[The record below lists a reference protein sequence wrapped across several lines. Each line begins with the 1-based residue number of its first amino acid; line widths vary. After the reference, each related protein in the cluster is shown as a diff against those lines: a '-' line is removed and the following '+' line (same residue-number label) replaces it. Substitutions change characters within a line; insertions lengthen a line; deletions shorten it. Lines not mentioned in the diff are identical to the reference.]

1 MIRSPR
7 LRFLPVLVGLVIV
20 TSPLLARQ
28 EVPAKSKK
36 PTVPQKKKS
45 RKKKRRVNPAFAPV
59 TDDPKL
65 PRVLLI
71 GDSISI
77 GYTTATRK
85 LLKGVA
91 NVHRIPVNGGPTTR
105 GLASIEKWLGK
116 SRWDVIHVNWGLH
129 DLKYIKEKHQV
140 PLDEYEQ
147 NLGKLLSRLKKTG
160 AKVIWCSTTPV
171 PEGVS
176 PRRKDSDVVE
186 YNTVAGKI
194 AVGQGLLVNDL
205 YKFALPRL
213 KKIQRPR
220 NVHFS
225 PEGSRVLAGQVAT
238 SIRGALKP

>member
-1 MIRSPR
+1 MPLTTRIP
-7 LRFLPVLVGLVIV
+7 FLSFLVGLAVV
-20 TSPLLARQ
+20 TGPVLAGQ
-28 EVPAKSKK
+28 AQSTKKKK
-36 PTVPQKKKS
+36 PVVPQKKKPG
-45 RKKKRRVNPAFAPV
+45 KKKRRVNPAFVPV

-77 GYTTATRK
+77 GYTLATRR

-91 NVHRIPVNGGPTTR
+91 NVHRIPTNGGPTTR
-105 GLASIEKWLGK
+105 GLASIDKWLGK
-116 SRWDVIHVNWGLH
+116 RRWDVIHVNWGLH
-129 DLKYIKEKHQV
+129 DLKYIKGKHQV
-140 PLDEYEQ
+140 PLDRYEQ
-147 NLGKLLSRLKKTG
+147 NLGTLLSRLKKTG

-176 PRRKDSDVVE
+176 PRRKDSDVLE
-186 YNTVAGKI
+186 YNTVAEKL
-194 AVGQGLLVNDL
+194 AASHGLLHNDL

-225 PEGSRVLAGQVAT
+225 QEGSRVLAGQVAA
-238 SIRGALKP
+238 SVRAALKR